1 MRVVRDLVT
10 TADLQKCRKCLDI
23 CRYEDKRHGAMTF
36 LQATEHEK
44 IVSHVKLFYK
54 GFLNTGSS
62 IVTVIFLSRV
72 RQQNAKVISLW
83 TSKL

>member
-1 MRVVRDLVT
+1 MASLCCQVSLPMLVVRDLVT
-10 TADLQKCRKCLDI
+10 TADLQKCRKYLDI

-44 IVSHVKLFYK
+44 IVSHVKLIYK

-62 IVTVIFLSRV
+62 IVTVIFFY
-72 RQQNAKVISLW
+72 Q
-83 TSKL
+83 KLDDK